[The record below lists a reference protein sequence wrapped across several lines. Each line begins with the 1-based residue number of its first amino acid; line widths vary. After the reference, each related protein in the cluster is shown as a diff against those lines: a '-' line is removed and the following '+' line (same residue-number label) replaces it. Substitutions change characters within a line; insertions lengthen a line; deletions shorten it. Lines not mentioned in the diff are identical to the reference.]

1 VRPITL
7 VVAERLQPTPA
18 VGLSTCGM
26 LPAEHLTN
34 SWRFPETVCSIGV
47 LFTSWTY
54 RYGFLEIEKQ
64 KREYA
69 ILKSYE

>member
-1 VRPITL
+1 
-7 VVAERLQPTPA
+7 
-18 VGLSTCGM
+18 M